1 MAGVILDQIHDQKM
15 LSASGE
21 IYLNHYYSMLN
32 NMGKQLAVDY
42 VEGLTENPKY
52 TLKTDNDEST
62 DYHNLSQ
69 AENNLYKAL
78 DKYQKDK

>member
-1 MAGVILDQIHDQKM
+1 M
-15 LSASGE
+15 
-21 IYLNHYYSMLN
+21 
-32 NMGKQLAVDY
+32 
-42 VEGLTENPKY
+42 EGLTENPKY